1 MDISR
6 GLNAARAGY
15 EHGMSGSPDDAQD
28 PRRTQE
34 SDHLP
39 EVQPATGG
47 GTTDPGERQSRV
59 GLDPRPDPDSRPNTG
74 NPHDHD
80 R

>member
-1 MDISR
+1 
-6 GLNAARAGY
+6 
-15 EHGMSGSPDDAQD
+15 MSSSPDHAQD

-34 SDHLP
+34 SDQLP
-39 EVQPATGG
+39 EDQPAPAG
-47 GTTDPGERQSRV
+47 GTSDPGEREAQV